1 MWDMIYYIKGETLLA
16 CGKSTTNTN
25 NKDEKF
31 IKNYKKKKSWV
42 WFGCI
47 GLGWSD
53 WVGSGWIILDCKE
66 LVWVGLGQRV
76 LGWLKLGLFGFGWVR

>member
-31 IKNYKKKKSWV
+31 IKNYKKKNHGFGLVVLGWV
-42 WFGCI
+42 GLI
-47 GLGWSD
+47 GLGQVGLYWIARNWFGLGWVSVC
-53 WVGSGWIILDCKE
+53 WVG
-66 LVWVGLGQRV
+66 
-76 LGWLKLGLFGFGWVR
+76 